1 MTFERVLT
9 SSAVLDFAC
18 RWTRGSMSAHHCVRF
33 GTFEFDH
40 GSGELRRNGRR
51 VPLQPQPAQVLARL
65 VSQPGEVVSR
75 DDLRQILWPDDTFVE
90 VDTALNVAINKI
102 RRALQD
108 SATTPRFV
116 ETLPGRGYRFL
127 ADVHPVEPGGT
138 APATPAAAAPPTSP
152 PLPPALVGTAEQAPR
167 DPVGAR
173 GRGERRRGGRGER
186 RRGGRWR
193 TLAWSAAAAGV
204 AVVTVL
210 AWQLVRAERPRPSQ
224 QGRFE
229 LQLPPG
235 VTLTTGGEAML
246 AISPDG
252 RSVAFVGARAD
263 SGSRIYVRA
272 VEGLGAR
279 AIPGTEGATDPTFSP
294 DGRWL
299 AFHSRGALRKVAI
312 AGGEPQVLCEVPHLR
327 GASWGEDGA
336 IVFSGGAGLQRVA
349 AAGGSPQAFT
359 RRHEPEQQER
369 WPRHLPGGRA
379 VVFIRYGGL
388 GEANHEIVV
397 HSLATGEDR
406 VVARGGTYPRYA
418 AGQLVFSRQGTL
430 YAAPFDAERLDLAGQ
445 PRPVLDDVS
454 AHPNGG
460 AAFDLS
466 PAGSLVF
473 SPGWPRLF
481 EAELVRL
488 DRQGNVSLVAER
500 RAAFDELLLPS
511 PDGRMLAVFI
521 RSSGEEADLWTY
533 ELAAGR
539 WTRLTAD
546 GKALA
551 VGAWS
556 HDGRWIFFSRIV
568 EGAPTI
574 VRIAVDGGSPLEPLT
589 TGRGWDYPGAVTPDG
604 RLLLFTR
611 IAKPGDADL
620 LTLDLGDR
628 AQRPFVATAKFESDG
643 HLSPDGRW
651 AAYAADA
658 EGSSEIYVR
667 PYPGPGIPLRVST
680 SGGTQP
686 RWGAR
691 GDEILFRCPQPEDG
705 TDSVCA
711 ATVQAGERL
720 TVASPQALFGL
731 DIRLPGPFTVS
742 PDGASLYMVR
752 YPAELSAARR
762 MVYAPSWIDE
772 LATTPP

>member
-1 MTFERVLT
+1 
-9 SSAVLDFAC
+9 
-18 RWTRGSMSAHHCVRF
+18 MSAHQCVRF
-33 GTFEFDH
+33 GTFELDH
-40 GSGELRRNGRR
+40 VSGELRRNGKR

-75 DDLRQILWPDDTFVE
+75 DELRRTLWSDDTFVE

-127 ADVHPVEPGGT
+127 ADVHPVEPGVT
-138 APATPAAAAPPTSP
+138 APATPAAGEPPTAP
-152 PLPPALVGTAEQAPR
+152 APPPALVGTAERAPR
-167 DPVGAR
+167 DPAVAR
-173 GRGERRRGGRGER
+173 ATGEGG
-186 RRGGRWR
+186 RGGRWW

-204 AVVTVL
+204 AVLAVL
-210 AWQLVRAERPRPSQ
+210 AWQLARAERPRPSQ
-224 QGRFE
+224 HGRFE
-229 LQLPPG
+229 FQPPPG
-235 VTLTTGGEAML
+235 VALATGGGAML

-252 RSVAFVGARAD
+252 RSVAFLGERAD
-263 SGSRIYVRA
+263 IGSRLYLRA

-299 AFHSRGALRKVAI
+299 AFHSRGALRKVAV
-312 AGGEPQVLCEVPHLR
+312 AGGEPQVICEVPHLR
-327 GASWGEDGA
+327 GASWGEDGT
-336 IVFSGGAGLQRVA
+336 IVFSGGAGLRRVA

-359 RRHEPEQQER
+359 GGHGPEKSER

-379 VVFIRYGGL
+379 VVFVRYGGL

-397 HSLATGEDR
+397 RSLATGEER

-430 YAAPFDAERLDLAGQ
+430 YAARFDAERLELAGQ
-445 PRPVLDDVS
+445 PRPVLHDVS
-454 AHPNGG
+454 AHANG
-460 AAFDLS
+460 AVAFDLS

-488 DRQGNVSLVAER
+488 DRLGKVSLVAER
-500 RAAFDELLLPS
+500 TAAYGELLFPS

-533 ELAAGR
+533 ELSAGR

-551 VGAWS
+551 DGVCGVWS
-556 HDGRWIFFSRIV
+556 HDGRWIFFARIV
-568 EGAPTI
+568 EGTPTI

-589 TGRGWDYPGAVTPDG
+589 TGPGWDGPAAITPDG

-611 IAKPGDADL
+611 SAKAGDADL

-628 AQRPFVATAKFESDG
+628 AQRPFVATAKFESYGD
-643 HLSPDGRW
+643 LSPDGRW
-651 AAYAADA
+651 AAYAVYSG
-658 EGSSEIYVR
+658 GSSEIYAR
-667 PYPGPGIPLRVST
+667 PYPGPGVPVRVST
-680 SGGTQP
+680 SGGTRP
-686 RWGAR
+686 RWSAR
-691 GDEILFRCPQPEDG
+691 GDEIFYRCPQAEDG
-705 TDSVCA
+705 RDSVCV
-711 ATVQAGERL
+711 ATVQTGERL
-720 TVASPQALFGL
+720 TVAPPRALFGL
-731 DIRLPGPFTVS
+731 DTRLPGTFTVS
-742 PDGASLYMVR
+742 PDGTSFYMVR
-752 YPAELSAARR
+752 YPPELLTARR
-762 MVYAPSWIDE
+762 IAYAPSWIDE
-772 LATTPP
+772 LATTTP